1 MLVACENRRKR
12 TCLIFPFFTF
22 GTPQLEMPTH
32 LVFQHLQ
39 TPPPPPP
46 DNYCTIPKSKIPR
59 QMILFCGGSR

>member
-39 TPPPPPP
+39 PPPPPLLIIIAQSLKARYH
-46 DNYCTIPKSKIPR
+46 DR
-59 QMILFCGGSR
+59 